1 MSTKLGGYM
10 GRILKIDLSTGKC
23 SEYPWTDEDR
33 KMYLG
38 GKITAAKILYDN
50 IKHKIDPLSE
60 ENMLVITTGPLNG
73 TACPSSS
80 RFNISTIS
88 PLTGLAA
95 SSNCGGDF
103 GIRLKKSGFDGLVIC
118 KKADKP
124 VWIEINSE
132 KVTIHDASSIW
143 GCTTGKTQEMLPDNY
158 GKIVIGPA
166 GENLILYASIFSGN
180 RAAGR
185 AGVGAVM
192 GSKNL
197 KAVAAYGKME
207 IKIYDMAG
215 LKKHTKKWVKKL
227 RNHPI
232 TGKQLPTLG
241 TAALLSKMNACGMLA
256 TKNFKYGRYE
266 DFEKVS
272 GEYLA
277 EKYLIKNKGCTSC
290 PIHCGRV
297 VDLEGKQIKGPELET
312 LGLLGPNIGNSDI
325 EKIIKWNYELDE
337 LGMDTISTGGT
348 IAFAMELSEKG
359 MWDNGLKF
367 GDCGNLSQTIE
378 DIAYRRG
385 IGNLLAQGSKRLAEK
400 FGGAEF
406 AMNSKGLELP
416 AYEPRRAVGQG
427 LGYAV
432 ANRGGCHINAGYLV
446 ILEGLSLSMDPL
458 TTKSKPELCI
468 IMQNLMEA
476 ISAGGNCIFSAY
488 AVLPSVLLK
497 KPNSLISRCVNKLL
511 ESSGPVINIINKTYK
526 GALAF
531 NYPFLPHTKAVQYV
545 TGMKMSLG
553 NFKKIG
559 ERGYNIE
566 RLLNIRLGLKA
577 EDDSLPGRLTDECQ
591 AQGDERS
598 KVPLEKLKKRYYMR
612 RGWDKNGV
620 PEKKLLTRLGLC
632 GGEQIGKHTFFRHFK
647 IDYKNAS
654 S

>member
-1 MSTKLGGYM
+1 M
-10 GRILKIDLSTGKC
+10 GKMLKIDLYTGEYT
-23 SEYPWTDEDR
+23 EYPWNDEDR

-88 PLTGLAA
+88 PLTGFAA

-103 GIRLKKSGFDGLVIC
+103 GIRLKKAGFDGLVIC
-118 KKADKP
+118 KKADRP
-124 VWIEINSE
+124 VWIEINDE
-132 KVTIHDASSIW
+132 KITIHDASSMW
-143 GCTTGKTQEMLPDNY
+143 GCTTSKTQEMLPDNY

-166 GENLILYASIFSGN
+166 GENLVLYASVFSGS

-197 KAVAAYGKME
+197 KAVAAYGKKE
-207 IKIYDMAG
+207 IKIYDMDG

-227 RNHPI
+227 KGHPI
-232 TGKQLPTLG
+232 TGEQLPALG
-241 TAALLSKMNACGMLA
+241 TAGLLSKMNACGMLA
-256 TKNFKYGRYE
+256 TRNFKYGRYE
-266 DFEKVS
+266 GFEKVS

-290 PIHCGRV
+290 PIQCGRV
-297 VDLEGKQIKGPELET
+297 VGLDGKQIKGPELET
-312 LGLLGPNIGNSDI
+312 LGLLGPNIGNNDI
-325 EKIIKWNYELDE
+325 KKIIKWNYELDE

-359 MWDNGLKF
+359 MWDSGLEF
-367 GDCGNLSQTIE
+367 GDCDSLSQTFE
-378 DIAYRRG
+378 DIAHRKG
-385 IGNLLAQGSKRLAEK
+385 IGDLLAEGSKRLSEK

-406 AMNSKGLELP
+406 AINSKGMELS
-416 AYEPRRAVGQG
+416 AYEPRGAVGQG

-432 ANRGGCHINAGYLV
+432 ANRGGCHLNAGYPVL
-446 ILEGLSLSMDPL
+446 LEGLVLSMDSH
-458 TTKSKPELCI
+458 TTKAKAELCI

-476 ISAGGNCIFSAY
+476 ISAGGSCIFTAY
-488 AVLPSVLLK
+488 AVLPSAVINS
-497 KPNSLISRCVNKLL
+497 PNSLISRCTNKVL
-511 ESSGPVINIINKTYK
+511 ELSGPVVNIINKIYN
-526 GALAF
+526 GVLSY
-531 NYPFLPHTKAVQYV
+531 NYPFLPHTKAIHYV

-553 NFKKIG
+553 SFKKTG

-577 EDDSLPGRLTDECQ
+577 DDDSLPGRLTDELQ
-591 AQGDERS
+591 VEGDEKTR
-598 KVPLEKLKKRYYMR
+598 VPLEELKKRYYIR
-612 RGWDKNGV
+612 RGWDRNGV
-620 PEKKLLTRLGLC
+620 PGKKLLVKLGLY
-632 GGEQIGKHTFFRHFK
+632 GGK
-647 IDYKNAS
+647 
-654 S
+654 